1 MSGQSNE
8 QVSSLKIIVPHFL
21 ILKSGKEHP
30 TDDYRVRSVASTQP
44 NRGGIAAIAPNFK

>member
-21 ILKSGKEHP
+21 ILKSGKARP
-30 TDDYRVRSVASTQP
+30 DLGYRARSAASTRP
-44 NRGGIAAIAPNFK
+44 DRDGIAAIARNLK